1 MSKKAYNPMPE
12 GLDREDRPAPS
23 PLPPEIE
30 NREDIIIKLL
40 ESVNGKLDKIIDNIP
55 IKTKDYLVLCRRLL
69 W

>member
-1 MSKKAYNPMPE
+1 MSKKVYNPMPE

-40 ESVNGKLDKIIDNIP
+40 ESINGKLDKIIDNMP
-55 IKTKDYLVLCRRLL
+55 HKNNGFFGPG
-69 W
+69 